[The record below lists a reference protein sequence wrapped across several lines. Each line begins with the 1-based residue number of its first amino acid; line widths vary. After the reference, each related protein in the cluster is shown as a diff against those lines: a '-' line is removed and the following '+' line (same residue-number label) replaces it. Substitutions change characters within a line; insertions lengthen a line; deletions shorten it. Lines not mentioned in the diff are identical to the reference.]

1 MRVRDILDQMHHE
14 ELIVEISDLIHRQL
28 VTSSLNGNF
37 RNVLERRLRVRRI
50 LLLLLF
56 VLLGLFRFAKTQC
69 ILLDCELLM

>member
-50 LLLLLF
+50 MLLLLF
-56 VLLGLFRFAKTQC
+56 VLFGTKDSFASLKRNAFC
-69 ILLDCELLM
+69 